1 MSVQVS
7 WWVLAIL
14 FGGATYLAF
23 RFGTIGV
30 HSAAVDKA
38 SNPPAYWIMLTI
50 CGGVTVL
57 ALLGGLGLLG

>member
-38 SNPPAYWIMLTI
+38 SNPPAY
-50 CGGVTVL
+50 
-57 ALLGGLGLLG
+57 